1 MLSFVT
7 FIAIFNF
14 LLGFAIG
21 SYVVASRGRVVRIVG
36 DVESLSRVIPRRRET
51 PPPPPPAGDDLTS
64 TNKHDFESAAQ
75 IPAPPDAEGPFEDLD
90 QHPLFAGNELEEPV
104 AAN

>member
-1 MLSFVT
+1 MLSFVA

-36 DVESLSRVIPRRRET
+36 DVELLSRVMPRRRDT
-51 PPPPPPAGDDLTS
+51 PPPSPAADDPAS
-64 TNKHDFESAAQ
+64 IGRHDFESTARG
-75 IPAPPDAEGPFEDLD
+75 PVDSDAPVPFEDLD
-90 QHPLFAGNELEEPV
+90 EHPLFAAGELAEPV
-104 AAN
+104 AAK